1 MRKAT
6 TKASAHMPAPSNAA
20 NNCSRKSP
28 RKREA
33 VTAALT
39 NAVDRMRP
47 PRGSPEAEAPGPSPR
62 WALPLASEGTL
73 EAGLLEVGVVM
84 AGWRVDFGRAF
95 FGVRASVATLGPL
108 QVDQL

>member
-47 PRGSPEAEAPGPSPR
+47 PRGLSEPEAPGTSPR
-62 WALPLASEGTL
+62 GALPLASVGVL
-73 EAGLLEVGVVM
+73 EAWLLEVGVVM
-84 AGWRVDFGRAF
+84 AGWRVDFWRAF
-95 FGVRASVATLGPL
+95 LAERTSVATLGPL